1 MPTKLSEKDIQ
12 SWVYQN
18 FSPVPKIIIE
28 RAYKRKLLWNK
39 FSIIVGESK
48 KLAAT
53 DILYLIHN
61 RRIVRQLLDLK
72 TAKNLLDTGFQ
83 LIKTTDQFYFLQ
95 LIDFN
100 LDILQ
105 DNWIPLYQLLQES
118 KEEKDVSP
126 VYIYSEKQQTTF
138 FDQNKEEPKEKPV
151 RKRKTATKAT
161 FET

>member
-1 MPTKLSEKDIQ
+1 MPIKLSEKDIQ

-105 DNWIPLYQLLQES
+105 DNWMPLYQLLQES
-118 KEEKDVSP
+118 KEEKDPSP
-126 VYIYSEKQQTTF
+126 AYIYSEKQQTTF
-138 FDQNKEEPKEKPV
+138 FDQNKEEPKEKTTV
-151 RKRKTATKAT
+151 RKRKTVKTT
-161 FET
+161 TGT

>member
-72 TAKNLLDTGFQ
+72 TAKNLLDTGFH

-95 LIDFN
+95 LVDFN

-118 KEEKDVSP
+118 KEEKDSSP

-161 FET
+161 AET

>member
-83 LIKTTDQFYFLQ
+83 LIKTTDQFYFVQ

-118 KEEKDVSP
+118 KGEKDPSP

-138 FDQNKEEPKEKPV
+138 FDQNKEEPKEKTV
-151 RKRKTATKAT
+151 RKRKTATKT
-161 FET
+161 TSET

>member
-1 MPTKLSEKDIQ
+1 MPIKLSEKDIQ

-105 DNWIPLYQLLQES
+105 DNWMPLYQLLQES
-118 KEEKDVSP
+118 KEEKDPSP

-151 RKRKTATKAT
+151 RKRKTTTKT
-161 FET
+161 TSET

>member
-151 RKRKTATKAT
+151 RKQKTATKT
-161 FET
+161 TSET

>member
-72 TAKNLLDTGFQ
+72 TAKN
-83 LIKTTDQFYFLQ
+83 
-95 LIDFN
+95 
-100 LDILQ
+100 
-105 DNWIPLYQLLQES
+105 
-118 KEEKDVSP
+118 
-126 VYIYSEKQQTTF
+126 
-138 FDQNKEEPKEKPV
+138 
-151 RKRKTATKAT
+151 
-161 FET
+161 

>member
-118 KEEKDVSP
+118 KEEKDPSP

-161 FET
+161 SET

>member
-61 RRIVRQLLDLK
+61 RCIVRQLLDLK

-118 KEEKDVSP
+118 KEEKDPSP

-151 RKRKTATKAT
+151 RKRKTATKST
-161 FET
+161 SET

>member
-18 FSPVPKIIIE
+18 FSPVPKIIVE

-61 RRIVRQLLDLK
+61 RRIVRQLLNLK
-72 TAKNLLDTGFQ
+72 TAKNLLDTGFH

-118 KEEKDVSP
+118 KEEKDSSP

-161 FET
+161 AET

>member
-18 FSPVPKIIIE
+18 FSPVPKIIVE

-39 FSIIVGESK
+39 FSVVIGNSK

-61 RRIVRQLLDLK
+61 RHIVNLLLDSKLTK
-72 TAKNLLDTGFQ
+72 VLSDIGFQ
-83 LIKTTDQFYFLQ
+83 LIKTSDTFYFLQ
-95 LIDFN
+95 LTEFN
-100 LDILQ
+100 LDVLQ
-105 DNWIPLYQLLQES
+105 DNWIPLYQMIQGEG
-118 KEEKDVSP
+118 KKTEVSP
-126 VYIYSEKQQTTF
+126 SVYSYSEKTTTI
-138 FDQNKEEPKEKPV
+138 FDQSKEGTKEKPV

-161 FET
+161 AET

>member
-1 MPTKLSEKDIQ
+1 MPIKLSEKDIQ

-105 DNWIPLYQLLQES
+105 DNWMPLYQLLQES
-118 KEEKDVSP
+118 KEEKDPSP
-126 VYIYSEKQQTTF
+126 VYIYSEK
-138 FDQNKEEPKEKPV
+138 
-151 RKRKTATKAT
+151 
-161 FET
+161 

>member
-1 MPTKLSEKDIQ
+1 MIVAAFTAKTVDVKNIESGDKFWIDIKGAENIT
-12 SWVYQN
+12 SV
-18 FSPVPKIIIE
+18 
-28 RAYKRKLLWNK
+28 
-39 FSIIVGESK
+39 
-48 KLAAT
+48 
-53 DILYLIHN
+53 H
-61 RRIVRQLLDLK
+61 LDLK

-118 KEEKDVSP
+118 KEEKDPSP

-151 RKRKTATKAT
+151 RKRKTATKT
-161 FET
+161 TSEI